1 MNSRKSNYCFSKFL
15 EKWMKCSLISSLLII
30 GFAFRSF
37 AQEPRKTQK
46 ITGTVTSSEKSPL
59 AGAGVKIKN
68 RTTGTTTDENGNFSI
83 NAALTDTLIVTYINY
98 MTQTVRI
105 NNRSFIPIIMV
116 DAATNMNEVIV
127 IGYGNVKKKEFSG
140 VVGKVNMEDIKK
152 APVTS
157 FDQALAGRIAGVTVS
172 SNDGQPGGGSQIVVR
187 GGTAGQE
194 TSPLYVIDG
203 FPIENMDINSI
214 NTNDIESIEVL
225 KDASSI
231 AIYGSRGANGVIMI
245 TTKKGKAEPTK
256 VTYSFSN
263 GLQEVTKKMK
273 MLSPYEF
280 VKLQLELDSIQS
292 TAATPVTTGARRY
305 INLADGIDLDYYKTV
320 KPYNWQDMLIRTG
333 NLQTHTLGISGGNKD
348 TRFAFSGGYT
358 NQKGIIINTGLK
370 KYDGKFTL
378 DTKLSDNLKVGGSL
392 NYSNTESYGTIP
404 TAGTSGGVTFNM
416 WSFRPVDVLGASSLE
431 TGFIDSS
438 LSSTSSFVPDNLVN
452 PKQQALNEYRK
463 NITATTTLNTFLE
476 YSFTQ
481 ELKFKI
487 TGGISNT
494 KLTSESFYNSKTSQ
508 GTLAVN
514 SNGVL
519 YNPINQINGAI
530 TNNNN
535 NNYLTESTL
544 SYRKR
549 FNKNHVLDA
558 VTGFSYQYG
567 KANANGYTSIQIPQA
582 LEYLG
587 IGSLGAGTATK
598 IAYSPSHNQMYS
610 FFGRVNYSLLEKYI
624 FTVTGREDGCSRFAP
639 GHQWSFFPSGAFAWR
654 FTQEPFI
661 KKLNDRLKNKLTD
674 GKLRISYGNV
684 GNNRVSDQAFRYQM
698 GYSTAYGY
706 PINGVN
712 TPGLIPFFYGNP
724 IVTWETS
731 KELDLGTSLSFM
743 KDRILIDV
751 DYYLKNTENS
761 LLAVPLPGIAG
772 YANGT
777 NSQYQNAGTIRNR
790 GLEFTLTTT
799 NIQKKNFSWTTS
811 FNISF
816 NKNKVVSFYGS
827 SDVRQTSWNPISTA
841 PTAWVAKVGYPMN
854 FIYKSFSLGIFFQWS
869 YGNEVLNMNKFI
881 FNTSGNYYANANQFA
896 DYANRWTPNN
906 PTNDIPRANARTGGA
921 DLDGKIRLSSRLVED
936 ASFLRFKTISLGYNL
951 PEKWVKRVS
960 ISSMRVFVAAQNL
973 FTWTKYSGLDPE
985 VSTYRGANPA
995 NVPSGVSGGNATA
1008 GVGYLYI
1015 QPSSGSAALA
1025 QGLDYT
1031 PYPRYRTI
1039 TIGAN
1044 VIF

>member
-416 WSFRPVDVLGASSLE
+416 WSFRPVDVLGASS
-431 TGFIDSS
+431 
-438 LSSTSSFVPDNLVN
+438 
-452 PKQQALNEYRK
+452 
-463 NITATTTLNTFLE
+463 
-476 YSFTQ
+476 
-481 ELKFKI
+481 
-487 TGGISNT
+487 
-494 KLTSESFYNSKTSQ
+494 
-508 GTLAVN
+508 
-514 SNGVL
+514 
-519 YNPINQINGAI
+519 
-530 TNNNN
+530 
-535 NNYLTESTL
+535 
-544 SYRKR
+544 
-549 FNKNHVLDA
+549 
-558 VTGFSYQYG
+558 
-567 KANANGYTSIQIPQA
+567 
-582 LEYLG
+582 
-587 IGSLGAGTATK
+587 
-598 IAYSPSHNQMYS
+598 
-610 FFGRVNYSLLEKYI
+610 
-624 FTVTGREDGCSRFAP
+624 
-639 GHQWSFFPSGAFAWR
+639 
-654 FTQEPFI
+654 
-661 KKLNDRLKNKLTD
+661 
-674 GKLRISYGNV
+674 
-684 GNNRVSDQAFRYQM
+684 
-698 GYSTAYGY
+698 
-706 PINGVN
+706 
-712 TPGLIPFFYGNP
+712 
-724 IVTWETS
+724 
-731 KELDLGTSLSFM
+731 
-743 KDRILIDV
+743 
-751 DYYLKNTENS
+751 
-761 LLAVPLPGIAG
+761 
-772 YANGT
+772 
-777 NSQYQNAGTIRNR
+777 
-790 GLEFTLTTT
+790 
-799 NIQKKNFSWTTS
+799 
-811 FNISF
+811 
-816 NKNKVVSFYGS
+816 
-827 SDVRQTSWNPISTA
+827 
-841 PTAWVAKVGYPMN
+841 
-854 FIYKSFSLGIFFQWS
+854 
-869 YGNEVLNMNKFI
+869 
-881 FNTSGNYYANANQFA
+881 
-896 DYANRWTPNN
+896 
-906 PTNDIPRANARTGGA
+906 
-921 DLDGKIRLSSRLVED
+921 
-936 ASFLRFKTISLGYNL
+936 
-951 PEKWVKRVS
+951 
-960 ISSMRVFVAAQNL
+960 
-973 FTWTKYSGLDPE
+973 
-985 VSTYRGANPA
+985 
-995 NVPSGVSGGNATA
+995 
-1008 GVGYLYI
+1008 
-1015 QPSSGSAALA
+1015 
-1025 QGLDYT
+1025 
-1031 PYPRYRTI
+1031 
-1039 TIGAN
+1039 
-1044 VIF
+1044 